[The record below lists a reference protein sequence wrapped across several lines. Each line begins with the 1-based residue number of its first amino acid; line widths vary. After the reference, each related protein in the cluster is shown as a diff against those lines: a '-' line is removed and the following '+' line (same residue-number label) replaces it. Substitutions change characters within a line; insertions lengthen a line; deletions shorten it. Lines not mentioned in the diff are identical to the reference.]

1 MILFKKYLL
10 DYYLAE
16 LMPLNIQNVIN
27 FINTLINKILLLIY
41 ILINIFKDYATINL
55 QLIWIDVVEVV
66 RLLMT

>member
-1 MILFKKYLL
+1 
-10 DYYLAE
+10 
-16 LMPLNIQNVIN
+16 MPLNIQNVIN
-27 FINTLINKILLLIY
+27 FINSLINKILLLIY

>member
-41 ILINIFKDYATINL
+41 ILINILKDYATINL

-66 RLLMT
+66 RLLMA

>member
-41 ILINIFKDYATINL
+41 ILINIFKDYAIINL

-66 RLLMT
+66 RLLMA